1 MPYRRVE
8 DLPLVQ
14 VAPYS
19 AHQREAFLKA
29 FNLVWAANGG
39 DESGA
44 FASAHDAARRAGGD
58 MSGLAAGLL
67 EPEGAAEDLEL
78 EETIMPYRSISDLP
92 QAQVDQYNEHQ
103 KEAFLKAF
111 NNAFKEYG
119 GDEHRA
125 FAVAHHAAKQA
136 GERPGPG

>member
-8 DLPLVQ
+8 DLPRVQ
-14 VAPYS
+14 VAPYNEW
-19 AHQREAFLKA
+19 QKEAFLKA
-29 FNLVWAANGG
+29 YNVAWAANGG
-39 DESGA
+39 DEGLA

-58 MSGLAAGLL
+58 TSGLAAGLL
-67 EPEGAAEDLEL
+67 DSEDARDLE
-78 EETIMPYRSISDLP
+78 ESIMPYRSTKDLP
-92 QAQVDQYNEHQ
+92 EAQVDQYNEHQ